1 MSLILKRASASLLS
15 AQWSEDDY
23 DVVVDSV
30 VVGRIFT
37 SLVAPKDAPWL
48 WSFAHAHALNRR
60 PTNGT
65 AATLDAAMA
74 AFAKSWGQE
83 SRRAP
88 QGPLS
93 DEKPQPPANGQGFR
107 VEDAVGLGRRSTA

>member
-15 AQWSEDDY
+15 AQWSDDDY
-23 DVVVDSV
+23 DVVIDGV

-83 SRRAP
+83 PRRAP
-88 QGPLS
+88 
-93 DEKPQPPANGQGFR
+93 
-107 VEDAVGLGRRSTA
+107 